1 MADARKVLSYRYV
14 QGTSSAPSLYEGD
27 DDYRDDEDEYYDDFD
42 DEELDEEPLPHP
54 SGHSPGSK
62 TLQYAIASSSSLPP
76 DIPTFDTITEAVN
89 KLQDRYSSTSSY
101 ISNVAPPQPSAREPT
116 PPYDRPP
123 SSSSSA
129 STYTVATDY
138 AAPIKISQANRSGS
152 TAHPSYQQPPSLPTI
167 DSGQPL
173 QWEGLDF
180 IEEQDDP
187 FSDRPPSRQ
196 RATPPYPSQTLQR
209 HSLDS
214 SASHDRAREISLE
227 RGANHPPR
235 PPSQLSATS
244 ARSAGST
251 RRGPSPVQSAAPVP
265 QLPALSHDSSV
276 QPTVGLVSWPNP
288 AQPHYNPY
296 NPFHSQ
302 ALTPP
307 ANRIV
312 QRRSPAKPV
321 TPIDHFRHDTEAY
334 ASGRNSLPAY
344 TIPHSRSPT
353 PALADDSYEAVGT
366 VTVNGHH
373 TGTSHHAETHHTGTT
388 QYTDVT
394 EGLNDE
400 EDDGDSTDG
409 EEDHDEKTEK
419 PKPKSKFQEYLDK
432 ARTEGLLNPKPE
444 EKDTPQNI
452 FADPRRVVFPI
463 PKSTTFEDEVPGTPV
478 ETRHF
483 GPAPTG
489 RVARRNKTMKRV
501 PLTNGNLVLDLPVPP
516 KLVLPRVG
524 QPEVMKTRYTAVT
537 CDPDDFEKSGHF
549 LRQNQMNRRTELFIC
564 ITMYN
569 EDEILFC
576 RTLYGVMRNIAHLCS
591 RKNSHTWGVEAWK
604 KVVVCIVADG
614 RRKVHPRVLD
624 CLTLLGVYQPGGH
637 MRNSINHKPVTA
649 HLFEYTTSF
658 AIDPNLHFK
667 YPDKGI
673 VPTQVIFCMKEK
685 NQKKINSHRWF
696 FNALGTL
703 LQPNIC
709 VLLDV
714 GTRPG
719 HKSIYYLWKTFD
731 LNSNVGGA
739 CGEIAA
745 YKGKNWSALLNPLVA
760 AQNFEYKVSNILD
773 KPTES
778 LFGYISVLPG
788 AFSAYRYHALQNDKT
803 GQGPLASYFKGEVL
817 HGRDTDIFTSNMYLA
832 EDRILCFELVAKA
845 NSNWV
850 LRYVKSAVGETD
862 VPDGLPEFINQRRR
876 WLNGSFFAATYAVAH
891 IGQMLSSG
899 HSLSRKSM
907 LLLQAFY
914 NVINLIAS
922 WFAIGNFYLFFVILS
937 SSLESPA
944 FHIHPIRYFNSV
956 IQYLLASIVIAC
968 FLFSMGNKPRSSK
981 WKYKTVAIILAIL
994 MVYLLFAAVEC
1005 AIQAARQGGAAYQ
1018 IMWFSIVVTYGAY
1031 TVASFLAFDPW
1042 HMFTSFIPYL
1052 LLSPTYINILNI
1064 YAFANLDD
1072 ISWGTKGEDA
1082 VEMDLGAVI
1091 QDSQSR
1097 VDVEMITEEADANAL
1112 YDEATNNLK
1121 YRAPVIRP
1129 DAGRVQS
1136 AEKEQAAKEYYA
1148 SVRTN
1153 VLLAWVLSNGLLLAG
1168 ILGGGQS
1175 VDTFKPG
1182 GGITAAKA
1190 YMTFV
1195 LAFVGLTSI
1204 IRFVGCTCYLI
1215 ARVFTG

>member
-14 QGTSSAPSLYEGD
+14 QGKSSAPSLYEED

-42 DEELDEEPLPHP
+42 DEELDEEPLPP
-54 SGHSPGSK
+54 ASGHSPGSK
-62 TLQYAIASSSSLPP
+62 TLQYAMASSSSHPP

-89 KLQDRYSSTSSY
+89 KLQDRYSSTSSH
-101 ISNVAPPQPSAREPT
+101 IPNVAPPQPSAREPT

-152 TAHPSYQQPPSLPTI
+152 TTRPSYQQPPSLPTI

-196 RATPPYPSQTLQR
+196 RATPPYPSQTLQH

-214 SASHDRAREISLE
+214 SASHEHAREISLE
-227 RGANHPPR
+227 RGANPPPR

-251 RRGPSPVQSAAPVP
+251 RRGPSPVQGAAPVL
-265 QLPALSHDSSV
+265 QLPAPSQDSSV

-312 QRRSPAKPV
+312 QRRSPAKPI

-344 TIPHSRSPT
+344 TVPHSRSPT

-366 VTVNGHH
+366 VMVNGHH
-373 TGTSHHAETHHTGTT
+373 TGTSHHAETHYTGTS

-394 EGLNDE
+394 EGLDDG

-409 EEDHDEKTEK
+409 DEDHDEKTEK
-419 PKPKSKFQEYLDK
+419 AKPKSKFQEYLAK
-432 ARTEGLLNPKPE
+432 ARTEALLDPKPE

-452 FADPRRVVFPI
+452 FADPRRV
-463 PKSTTFEDEVPGTPV
+463 DEVPGTPV

-516 KLVLPRVG
+516 KLVLPRAG

-673 VPTQVIFCMKEK
+673 VPAQIIFCMKEK

-696 FNALGTL
+696 FNALGPL

-719 HKSIYYLWKTFD
+719 QKSIYYLWKTFD

-803 GQGPLASYFKGEVL
+803 GQGPLGL
-817 HGRDTDIFTSNMYLA
+817 ILQGRGFCTAGILTFSRRTCVRQMADYL
-832 EDRILCFELVAKA
+832 RTTGILFCLLSADCSA
-845 NSNWV
+845 YRV

-876 WLNGSFFAATYAVAH
+876 WLNGSFFAATYAIAH

-899 HSLSRKSM
+899 HSFSRKSM

-944 FHIHPIRYFNSV
+944 FHIQSIRYFNPV

-994 MVYLLFAAVEC
+994 MVYLLFAAVE
-1005 AIQAARQGGAAYQ
+1005 QGGAAYQ

-1072 ISWGTKGEDA
+1072 ISWGTKGEDT
-1082 VEMDLGAVI
+1082 VEMDLGA
-1091 QDSQSR
+1091 
-1097 VDVEMITEEADANAL
+1097 ADANAL

-1129 DAGRVQS
+1129 DASRVQS

-1148 SVRTN
+1148 S
-1153 VLLAWVLSNGLLLAG
+1153 GLLLAG

-1175 VDTFKPG
+1175 VETFKPG